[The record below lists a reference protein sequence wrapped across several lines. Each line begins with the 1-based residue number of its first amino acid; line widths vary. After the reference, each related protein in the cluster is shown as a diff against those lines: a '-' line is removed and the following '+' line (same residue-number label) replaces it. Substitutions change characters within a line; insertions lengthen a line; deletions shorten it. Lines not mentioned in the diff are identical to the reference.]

1 MKNERGHLKLIGPG
15 DTEAHRTSNETCRPL
30 RYNPTRTNPTGSFE
44 PASAYPVS
52 KAMDLD
58 RNVMPNKSK
67 STMIGLTSRGYG
79 CDSNNAL
86 LTKVTQSP
94 PSDEELER

>member
-44 PASAYPVS
+44 TASAHPVS

-58 RNVMPNKSK
+58 HNVMPNKSK
-67 STMIGLTSRGYG
+67 STMMGLQGGTGVMVIAMY
-79 CDSNNAL
+79 
-86 LTKVTQSP
+86 SP
-94 PSDEELER
+94 K